1 MTDPVVDW
9 LKKNGFPVNRQT
21 CLEISY
27 MGDVPDEIDAEVEAE
42 LEELGLSEDPKKTFK

>member
-21 CLEISY
+21 YLEISY
-27 MGDVPDEIDAEVEAE
+27 MGDVPDEIDAE
-42 LEELGLSEDPKKTFK
+42 LLGWLKDACAPG